1 MILIHK
7 YQVLGILKGHM
18 LYIMV
23 IYESYRKGLVSFIN
37 QQVLGI
43 RYFPRSCA
51 PYNCHHIH
59 SLLHKSTSIRY
70 QVFSKAICFVS
81 LAYMS
86 HPEIILIHKYQVL
99 GIFKGHMLYIII
111 IHESSQ
117 NGLVFFILV
126 HVLGLFKDHMPHIII
141 IFSKAIGFIS
151 LAYMSLEP
159 S

>member
-1 MILIHK
+1 
-7 YQVLGILKGHM
+7 M
-18 LYIMV
+18 LVM
-23 IYESYRKGLVSFIN
+23 YESYRKCLVSFIN

-86 HPEIILIHKYQVL
+86 HPEIILIHKYKVL
-99 GIFKGHMLYIII
+99 GIFKGHMFHIII
-111 IHESSQ
+111 IYESSQ
-117 NGLVFFILV
+117 NGLDLNPQVSGIRYFQRSHALY
-126 HVLGLFKDHMPHIII
+126 HRHICVV
-141 IFSKAIGFIS
+141 SKWS
-151 LAYMSLEP
+151 CLLH
-159 S
+159 